1 MLVCR
6 VFKGQLVYK
15 GTHCAAPI
23 YFIFAPRELDRA
35 NKIKKK
41 VSRYTDRKHSFILN
55 FIPCTAVISILKKKQ
70 IFRA

>member
-6 VFKGQLVYK
+6 VFEGQLVYK

-35 NKIKKK
+35 IK
-41 VSRYTDRKHSFILN
+41 
-55 FIPCTAVISILKKKQ
+55 LKKKNG
-70 IFRA
+70 I